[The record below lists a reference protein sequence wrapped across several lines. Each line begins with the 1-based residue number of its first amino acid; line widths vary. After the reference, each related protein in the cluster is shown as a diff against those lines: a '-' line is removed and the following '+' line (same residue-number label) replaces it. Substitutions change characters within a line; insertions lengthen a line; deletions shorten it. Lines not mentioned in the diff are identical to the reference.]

1 MQTYK
6 VIAMNPNGKKIKETI
21 ITDDQSEIYHSLKE
35 RSLFLVDIKVMP
47 GSQKDRFKVKDLI
60 IFTQQMGTMIAAG
73 LSILKAIT
81 IIQGR
86 IRQASVKKVYNNLAQ
101 EIQKGNALS
110 VAMKKQGGAFPEIL
124 INMVAAGE
132 IGGTLDRSLSL
143 MTTHFDKELKLKNKI
158 RAASTYPVILAVVAV
173 AVVVLLV
180 TFVLP
185 NITSMFEEDELPAL
199 TRMVMGFSH
208 FLTGY
213 WYLIISF
220 VFGLMSLVTYL
231 LNQPE
236 FRFQY
241 DGMLLKMPVL
251 GKLNRTIYSARCARS
266 FSSLYLSGI
275 QTLPMIQSTAK
286 ILNNSFIER
295 NFEVVS
301 YRVAQGETISKAI
314 EEINIFDSMLSSM
327 INVGEETGALGD
339 ILVSTAEYFDGEAD
353 AALQKMLSMMEP
365 IMLIVMGIIIGV
377 IVVSFMLP
385 MFSMNEAILN

>member
-6 VIAMNPNGKKIKETI
+6 VVALKANGKRIKET
-21 ITDDQSEIYHSLKE
+21 TVSDDPNEIYHALKE
-35 RSLFLVDIKVMP
+35 RSLFLVSIQALP
-47 GSQKDRFKVKDLI
+47 LSQKDRFKTNDLI

-73 LSILKAIT
+73 LSILKALT

-86 IRQASVKKVYNNLAQ
+86 IKSPSVKKVYTNLAQ

-132 IGGTLDRSLSL
+132 IGGTLDRSLAL
-143 MTTHFDKELKLKNKI
+143 MAIHFDKELKLKNKI
-158 RAASTYPVILAVVAV
+158 KAASTYPVILAVVAV

-208 FLTGY
+208 LLTGY
-213 WYLIISF
+213 WYLILGGG
-220 VFGLMSLVTYL
+220 FGLVSLVTYL
-231 LNQPE
+231 LNQPDIRVH
-236 FRFQY
+236 F
-241 DGMLLKMPVL
+241 DGWLLKIPVL

-286 ILNNSFIER
+286 ILGNSYIER
-295 NFEVVS
+295 AFDVVAYKIS
-301 YRVAQGETISKAI
+301 QGETISKAI
-314 EEINIFDSMLSSM
+314 EDSAIFDTMLSSM

-339 ILVSTAEYFDGEAD
+339 ILVSTADYFDGEAD
-353 AALQKMLSMMEP
+353 AALQRMLSMMEP